1 VTSRLTLAATAVAV
15 PSHPPC
21 EEAKNW
27 TIRAPSSQRAGRNLE
42 KRALILPILTT
53 ASGISKF
60 KELAVILASPKME

>member
-1 VTSRLTLAATAVAV
+1 VTSRLTLAAAAVAV

-21 EEAKNW
+21 EEAKK